1 MSPHQPAKAEVSKI
15 SKQLLDRINLE
26 LNEWKNTKAALF
38 WFNNIQHKDMY
49 SFIAFDVV
57 EFYPSISI
65 ELLSE
70 ALQFASEYDTITNNE
85 RHITLQ
91 AKSSL
96 LYSYGEPWGKKTSSN
111 LFGVTK
117 GNYDGAESC
126 ELVVAYL
133 LHKIKEKFGSIC
145 DFGL

>member
-1 MSPHQPAKAEVSKI
+1 MSPYQPTYQAEIGRV
-15 SKQLLDRINLE
+15 SKQLLDCINVTLAHNLE
-26 LNEWKNTKAALF
+26 LHQWKNTKAVLS

-70 ALQFASEYDTITNNE
+70 ALQFASAYDTMITDNE
-85 RHITLQ
+85 RHIILQ

-96 LYSYGEPWGKKTSSN
+96 LYSSGEPWSKKTSAN
-111 LFGVTK
+111 LFDVTM
-117 GNYDGAESC
+117 GSC
-126 ELVVAYL
+126 
-133 LHKIKEKFGSIC
+133 KSQI
-145 DFGL
+145 